1 MSFSVLLG
9 NSLLH
14 AKSWLSL
21 DYISLQESEAKADLF
36 PIKLRKSGKSEGR
49 VATDADSGSGSADL
63 WALTSVFLFL
73 GRQPWRRRPFLWCC
87 FLKTRPY
94 SVRKMTSWILMTI
107 DVVLKHRHSSMSNQL
122 IISHLDIVDH
132 CDAGKWLSFLIKWTR
147 IVHSNGLFK
156 FDDYD
161 TSNGIMEEI
170 KMKWKGDYLTWG
182 MEAVLPI
189 VGDTGLLAAVVA
201 GGLGRAGLMPR
212 SDRGEPLEILLR
224 FLRFVFFS
232 SSYVSSIGISLA
244 APGYIIGSNRCNS
257 PRITVLFVSDGVA
270 PGYSIGF
277 KESRLPALTWNT
289 PFRTC
294 VLH

>member
-1 MSFSVLLG
+1 MSASEQTESPDPNANSAAEPGVRRMLQKSHHLWILNFASAHNSLNISISRKEFSLFIKKVVSMHRTFTRKLIKLYYVFSVPLK

-14 AKSWLSL
+14 AKGWLSL

-36 PIKLRKSGKSEGR
+36 PIKLRGSGKSRGR
-49 VATDADSGSGSADL
+49 VVTDADSGSGSADF

-73 GRQPWRRRPFLWCC
+73 GRQPWRRRPFLWRC
-87 FLKTRPY
+87 FLRTRIY

-132 CDAGKWLSFLIKWTR
+132 CDVGKWLSFLIKWTR

-170 KMKWKGDYLTWG
+170 KWNKMKGWLFEMRY
-182 MEAVLPI
+182 
-189 VGDTGLLAAVVA
+189 
-201 GGLGRAGLMPR
+201 GGSTAHCG
-212 SDRGEPLEILLR
+212 
-224 FLRFVFFS
+224 
-232 SSYVSSIGISLA
+232 
-244 APGYIIGSNRCNS
+244 
-257 PRITVLFVSDGVA
+257 
-270 PGYSIGF
+270 
-277 KESRLPALTWNT
+277 WH
-289 PFRTC
+289 RTC
-294 VLH
+294 YGRGRWAW